1 MDVLNYIN
9 YLIEFFDT
17 NADPKSKPL
26 RFEELYKYEDVIA
39 DRIYD
44 LLYSIKNSIYKTNH
58 L

>member
-26 RFEELYKYEDVIA
+26 RFEELYKYEDVVA

-44 LLYSIKNSIYKTNH
+44 LLYSIKNSK
-58 L
+58 